1 MDDVTANTTE
11 DGVVALEGVTKV
23 YSKGSIQVQAL
34 GGVDLHVPQGEYLAI
49 MGASGSG
56 KSTLLNLLGCLDRP
70 TDGAYRLGGIDV
82 SNMDDDSLSAIRNQ
96 RIGFVFQ
103 SFNLIEQLSVVEN
116 IEIPLFYAQ
125 VSPSE
130 SRKRGKAL
138 AERVGLGDRMH
149 HRPSELSGGQMQRVA
164 VARALINDPM
174 VILADEP
181 TGNLDSRT
189 GTEVLDLIGE
199 MNASGTTIIMV
210 THDDHVAKRAHRV
223 IHLFDGLIDREVIN
237 ARS

>member
-1 MDDVTANTTE
+1 MSDQSSTA
-11 DGVVALEGVTKV
+11 GLVALEGVTKI
-23 YSKGSIQVQAL
+23 YSKGLIQVKAL
-34 GGVDLHVPQGEYLAI
+34 GGIDLHVPPGEYLAI

-70 TDGAYRLGGIDV
+70 TAGSYKLGGLDV
-82 SNMDDDSLSAIRNQ
+82 SNMTDDELSAIRNQ

-125 VSPSE
+125 VSPAE
-130 SRKRGKAL
+130 SRKRGREFA
-138 AERVGLGDRMH
+138 ARVGLGDRMH

-164 VARALINDPM
+164 LARALVNDPM

-189 GTEVLDLIGE
+189 EDEVLDLIDE
-199 MNASGTTIIMV
+199 MNAEGKTIIMV

-223 IHLFDGLIDREVIN
+223 IHLFDGLIDR
-237 ARS
+237 

>member
-1 MDDVTANTTE
+1 MNKTD

-23 YSKGSIQVQAL
+23 YSKGLIQVKAL
-34 GGVDLHVPQGEYLAI
+34 GGIDLHVPQGEYLAI

-56 KSTLLNLLGCLDRP
+56 KSTLLNLLGCLDQP
-70 TDGAYRLGGIDV
+70 TSGAYRLGGVDI
-82 SNMDDDSLSAIRNQ
+82 SNMDDDALSAIRNQ

-125 VSPSE
+125 VSPGE
-130 SRKRGKAL
+130 SRRRGKEL

-164 VARALINDPM
+164 LARALVNEPM

-189 GTEVLDLIGE
+189 EDEVLDLIDE
-199 MNASGTTIIMV
+199 MNASGKTIIMV
-210 THDDHVAKRAHRV
+210 THDDHVAERAHRV
-223 IHLFDGLIDREVIN
+223 IHLFDGLIDREVHN
-237 ARS
+237 VRP

>member
-1 MDDVTANTTE
+1 MTE
-11 DGVVALEGVTKV
+11 NADGLVALNGVTKI
-23 YSKGSIQVQAL
+23 YSKGQIQVNAL
-34 GGVDLHVPQGEYLAI
+34 GGIDLHVPQGEYLAI

-70 TDGAYRLGGIDV
+70 TGGSYLLGGLDV
-82 SNMDDDSLSAIRNQ
+82 SNMDDDQLSAIRNQ

-125 VSPSE
+125 VPPAE
-130 SRKRGKAL
+130 SRARGQEL
-138 AERVGLGDRMH
+138 ATRVGLGDRMH

-164 VARALINDPM
+164 IARALVNDPM

-181 TGNLDSRT
+181 TGNLDSKT
-189 GTEVLDLIGE
+189 EDEVLDLIDE
-199 MNASGTTIIMV
+199 MNAEGKTIIMV

-223 IHLFDGLIDREVIN
+223 IHLFDGLIEREVSN
-237 ARS
+237 GRS